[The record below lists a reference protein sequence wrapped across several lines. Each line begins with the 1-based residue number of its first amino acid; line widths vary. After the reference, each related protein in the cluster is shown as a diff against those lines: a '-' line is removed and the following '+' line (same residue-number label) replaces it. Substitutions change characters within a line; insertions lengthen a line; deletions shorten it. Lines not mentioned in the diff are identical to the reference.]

1 MKYLMC
7 NLKSNMTLEE
17 IISYEHSLRKFSK
30 KDINLVLF
38 PSHPYLVFFRDEIY
52 NLGSQDVSCFKGGA
66 YTGEVN
72 AMQLKSMNVKYCLI
86 GHVERRKYFNE
97 DTKIIIQKL
106 KNTLDNNIKPV
117 YIIGE
122 TEEEK
127 LRGKTMSVLEYQ
139 IAKVFNHF
147 KKEELENFI
156 IAYEPTWAVGNN
168 NNITKDELIEIVLF
182 IKKVIRKYTLSQ
194 LPIIYGGGVNI
205 ENILDFYSYIDGYLI
220 SSSAQKTKNLEEIY
234 NKIINFDKN

>member
-72 AMQLKSMNVKYCLI
+72 AMQLKSMNVKYCFWRGNLTVCTTAPCI
-86 GHVERRKYFNE
+86 G
-97 DTKIIIQKL
+97 
-106 KNTLDNNIKPV
+106 
-117 YIIGE
+117 
-122 TEEEK
+122 
-127 LRGKTMSVLEYQ
+127 
-139 IAKVFNHF
+139 
-147 KKEELENFI
+147 
-156 IAYEPTWAVGNN
+156 
-168 NNITKDELIEIVLF
+168 
-182 IKKVIRKYTLSQ
+182 
-194 LPIIYGGGVNI
+194 
-205 ENILDFYSYIDGYLI
+205 DFFVKGDG
-220 SSSAQKTKNLEEIY
+220 
-234 NKIINFDKN
+234 